1 MFQALANYAVRGPV
15 QSALLASSVL
25 LLSLVLPP
33 LVVISSALVA
43 LTWLRQ
49 GARSGVMAVGLALA
63 VSTVIAMV
71 SGLQPLA
78 PAAVMLSSWL
88 PVIVMAVVLRSTI
101 RLELAIAAG
110 AVLVLIGVVMVYL
123 LIDDPA
129 AGWREIIAII
139 AESAELRPGNLQDA
153 EPEQIKDLLDKTST
167 LMTGFYAST
176 LFIIATLSLLLARSW
191 QAKLFNPGGMKREFH
206 ELRFGKIVSGIGLAI
221 LLAAQVTG
229 FEVLNSVAMVLATLF
244 TIQGMAVVHSAV
256 DRLGLRT
263 AWLVAA
269 YVLLLMMVPY
279 SLMVIGLL
287 GISDAWLD
295 YRNRIGNRSRPDD
308 GAT

>member
-1 MFQALANYAVRGPV
+1 
-15 QSALLASSVL
+15 
-25 LLSLVLPP
+25 
-33 LVVISSALVA
+33 VVISSALVA

-49 GARSGVMAVGLALA
+49 GTRSGLIAVGLALA

-78 PAAVMLSSWL
+78 PVAVMLSSWL

-110 AVLVLIGVVMVYL
+110 AVLVLIGVLVVYL
-123 LIDDPA
+123 VVDNPA
-129 AGWREIIAII
+129 ASWREIIAII
-139 AESAELRPGNLQDA
+139 AESAELRPRNLQDA
-153 EPEQIKDLLDKTST
+153 NPEQIKDLLDRTST

-191 QAKLFNPGGMKREFH
+191 QAKLFNPGGMRREFH
-206 ELRFGKIVSGIGLAI
+206 ELRFGKIVSAGGLFC
-221 LLAAQVTG
+221 LLAALITG

-263 AWLVAA
+263 AWLVSA

-279 SLMVIGLL
+279 SLIGVGLL
-287 GISDAWLD
+287 GISDAWVD
-295 YRNRIGNRSRPDD
+295 YRNRIGNRPRPDD
-308 GAT
+308 EAT

>member
-1 MFQALANYAVRGPV
+1 MFQALANYAVRGPL
-15 QSALLASSVL
+15 QAALLASSVL

-49 GARSGVMAVGLALA
+49 GPKSGLIAVGLALA

-78 PAAVMLSSWL
+78 PVAVMLSSWL
-88 PVIVMAVVLRSTI
+88 PVIVMAFVLRSTI

-110 AVLVLIGVVMVYL
+110 AVLVLIGVLVVYL
-123 LIDDPA
+123 VIDDPA

-139 AESAELRPGNLQDA
+139 AESAELRPRNLKDA
-153 EPEQIKDLLDKTST
+153 EPEQIKQLLDRTST

-206 ELRFGKIVSGIGLAI
+206 ELRFGKVVSAGGLLC

-229 FEVLNSVAMVLATLF
+229 FEVMNSVAMVLATLF

-256 DRLGLRT
+256 DRLRG
-263 AWLVAA
+263 
-269 YVLLLMMVPY
+269 
-279 SLMVIGLL
+279 GEK
-287 GISDAWLD
+287 
-295 YRNRIGNRSRPDD
+295 
-308 GAT
+308 

>member
-15 QSALLASSVL
+15 QAALIASSVL

-49 GARSGVMAVGLALA
+49 GVRPGLIAVGLALA
-63 VSTVIAMV
+63 VSTVIAIV

-78 PAAVMLSSWL
+78 PVAVMLSSWL
-88 PVIVMAVVLRSTI
+88 PVVVMATVLRSTV
-101 RLELAIAAG
+101 RLELAILAG
-110 AVLVLIGVVMVYL
+110 AVLVLVGVIVVY
-123 LIDDPA
+123 IVVGDPA
-129 AGWREIIAII
+129 ASWRGIIAII
-139 AESAELRPGNLQDA
+139 AESAELRPRNLQDA
-153 EPEQIKDLLDKTST
+153 DPQQIKLLLDKTST

-206 ELRFGKIVSGIGLAI
+206 ELRFGKIISAGGLLM
-221 LLAAQVTG
+221 LLAAQLTE
-229 FEVLNSVAMVLATLF
+229 FEVVKSVAMVLATLF
-244 TIQGMAVVHSAV
+244 TIQGMAVVHAAV
-256 DRLGLRT
+256 ERLGLRT
-263 AWLVAA
+263 AWLVAT
-269 YVLLLMMVPY
+269 YLLLLILVPH
-279 SLMVIGLL
+279 SLMIIGLL
-287 GISDAWLD
+287 GISDAWLN
-295 YRNRIGNRSRPDD
+295 YRNRIKPRPED